1 MTNAIKQIVDT
12 DGEPMMEVVVNSD
25 CSAVDMEAIHAEAL
39 EEYDARNT
47 LYVYAPGDAAREVW
61 NQMTPIE
68 QTVSVELRHAEALEM
83 NLFEDRIA
91 AAGKLM
97 FKHGEESAIE
107 ACHAEALEL
116 NAEIDDGKTMDMYH
130 KWNTAPTAQIR
141 RDMLAAAHS
150 EALEMNTAIKNE
162 LTEKSMEFQSLPTEV
177 QIIAAQLLADKIRD
191 NDRRTDKEPAS
202 KLAQDVNNSFMHLYH
217 ADLISLLESSL
228 DSQGGHIKVSLAYI
242 ERCLVDAIEPRPDSA
257 TKDLKT
263 LLQLLTGSGSCHS
276 DSLCVSHDTPQ

>member
-1 MTNAIKQIVDT
+1 MTHAFKQIVDT

-97 FKHGEESAIE
+97 FKHGEESAID

-116 NAEIDDGKTMDMYH
+116 NAEFDDGKTMDMYH

-141 RDMLAAAHS
+141 RDMLAVAHTEALVMKEGIELALHIITAMGGSESAGDAAGGCLYRDGFNEINYLVSVALSLYSQRETAHA
-150 EALEMNTAIKNE
+150 EALEMNTSY
-162 LTEKSMEFQSLPTEV
+162 T
-177 QIIAAQLLADKIRD
+177 
-191 NDRRTDKEPAS
+191 
-202 KLAQDVNNSFMHLYH
+202 
-217 ADLISLLESSL
+217 
-228 DSQGGHIKVSLAYI
+228 
-242 ERCLVDAIEPRPDSA
+242 
-257 TKDLKT
+257 
-263 LLQLLTGSGSCHS
+263 
-276 DSLCVSHDTPQ
+276 